1 MGLPQTK
8 VYLTIRDR
16 AMLETLYAAAL
27 RVSKLVGLN
36 WQDINWNAGEVRV
49 IGKGNKKRLC
59 PLGQRRSC
67 YWRRIRIS
75 YAPPM
80 NREELERRMDELA
93 RQFAE
98 SHDAEVKAE
107 LEALSKRVAEMKR
120 RLV

>member
-1 MGLPQTK
+1 
-8 VYLTIRDR
+8 
-16 AMLETLYAAAL
+16 MLETLYAAAL

-36 WQDINWNAGEVRV
+36 WQDITV
-49 IGKGNKKRLC
+49 

-67 YWRRIRIS
+67 YWRRIRIR
-75 YAPPM
+75 YVPPM
-80 NREELERRMDELA
+80 NREELEKRMDELA